1 MAPSSETAIKPRK
14 GEAGGKRRSPSI
26 LSMLL
31 SESASRL
38 LRGKQSGISMKT
50 EQGHQITTLSVLLT
64 VPPPQEL
71 SKGKCAL
78 AAGRWV
84 SVLTEKSTVVISKCF
99 LFKAGTFKL

>member
-38 LRGKQSGISMKT
+38 LQGKRSGISVKKQ
-50 EQGHQITTLSVLLT
+50 EQGHQITTLSVLVNSSST
-64 VPPPQEL
+64 TGTQQ
-71 SKGKCAL
+71 GKCAL

-84 SVLTEKSTVVISKCF
+84 SVLTEKIYSGHLKMLSIQSRNI
-99 LFKAGTFKL
+99 